1 MRSRLVWTVCELM
14 GASLPG
20 VKRTGT
26 NKVVRSA
33 AFQRDR
39 KRELAPDPRLRL
51 HLDVAAVAAGDL
63 PAQEQAEPRARDGDV
78 LLRRQPAEAG
88 EQQGQ
93 VPRRDAQAL
102 VTHAHE
108 PIRAA
113 IASGDPRSRLR
124 RAST

>member
-20 VKRTGT
+20 VKRTRT

-51 HLDVAAVAAGDL
+51 HLDVPPVPAGDL
-63 PAQEQAEPRARDGDV
+63 PAQDQAEPRARNGDV
-78 LLRRQPAEAG
+78 LPRRAPAEPV
-88 EQQGQ
+88 EQPGRGPGR
-93 VPRRDAQAL
+93 VRPA
-102 VTHAHE
+102 
-108 PIRAA
+108 
-113 IASGDPRSRLR
+113 
-124 RAST
+124 